1 MKKTFKALKFP
12 IVFLLLISFIACDKD
27 FNTIDSDV
35 LGEGNASFLTD
46 SLELPIV
53 VYNKKLDSLQINNL
67 SANLLGVFND
77 PDFGKTTASIVTQ
90 ITPNAASLTENFGVN
105 PVIDSVVINIPYFS
119 TITGVDSNNSN
130 IQTYA
135 LDSLYGN
142 NSAPVKLSIYQNNYF
157 LRDFDPSG
165 NVSSVQNYYSKTEVL
180 DDATRNYALNGSQQ
194 IDFDNHLGELIYENN
209 NFTNNS
215 EAIELW
221 NITSTDTTITY
232 AAPALRI
239 CFDGEVDDDAD
250 EIEFWQQ
257 TIVAKNGS
265 PDISSANN
273 FKNYFRGLYFKTE
286 AIDNDGNMILMNLA
300 STGAN
305 ITIYYSKGEEGTRIQ
320 DSYVLNFTGNR
331 LNVFKNEFF
340 APLINGNKDEG
351 DETLYLKGLEGSM
364 AVVDLFPTEEAL
376 ENFKNQFLD
385 ANGNQKALINEAYLI
400 VFEDDDMLTNPIDQN
415 GNSYHKYDRIFAYDI
430 KNNSVTID
438 YLNDFTENQTN
449 PLISKIL
456 HLGQREESGKY
467 KIRITEYLN
476 NIIQNNSTNY
486 QIGLVLSNNVNVTS
500 SSEILNSNDDVTA
513 VPMASIISPRGTILH
528 GSNSLT
534 VEKQLKFKVFFTKS
548 KAN

>member
-1 MKKTFKALKFP
+1 
-12 IVFLLLISFIACDKD
+12 
-27 FNTIDSDV
+27 
-35 LGEGNASFLTD
+35 
-46 SLELPIV
+46 
-53 VYNKKLDSLQINNL
+53 
-67 SANLLGVFND
+67 
-77 PDFGKTTASIVTQ
+77 
-90 ITPNAASLTENFGVN
+90 
-105 PVIDSVVINIPYFS
+105 
-119 TITGVDSNNSN
+119 
-130 IQTYA
+130 
-135 LDSLYGN
+135 
-142 NSAPVKLSIYQNNYF
+142 
-157 LRDFDPSG
+157 
-165 NVSSVQNYYSKTEVL
+165 
-180 DDATRNYALNGSQQ
+180 
-194 IDFDNHLGELIYENN
+194 
-209 NFTNNS
+209 
-215 EAIELW
+215 
-221 NITSTDTTITY
+221 
-232 AAPALRI
+232 
-239 CFDGEVDDDAD
+239 
-250 EIEFWQQ
+250 
-257 TIVAKNGS
+257 
-265 PDISSANN
+265 
-273 FKNYFRGLYFKTE
+273 
-286 AIDNDGNMILMNLA
+286 MILMNLA